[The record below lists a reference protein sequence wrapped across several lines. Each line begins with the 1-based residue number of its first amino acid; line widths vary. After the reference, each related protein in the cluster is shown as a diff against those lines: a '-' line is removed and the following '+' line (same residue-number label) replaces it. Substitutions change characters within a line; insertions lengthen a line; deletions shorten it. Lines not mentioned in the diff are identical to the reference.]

1 MLGALTVVL
10 VVALSVLITRV
21 ATVALTL
28 TGLSRESARFQARSA
43 LSGAGFTTSESEQ
56 IVNHPVRRRIIM
68 TLMLMGSAGV
78 VTVIATAA
86 VSFSGIESGR
96 ELGQSAL
103 TLVVGL
109 GLLLWASTSRA
120 VDRAL
125 QPVIHRLLRRYTDID
140 TRDYARL
147 LHVAG
152 DYSVMEM
159 VVERSDWM
167 CDRDL
172 AELRLSDEGVLVLGI
187 QRADAGAYVG
197 APKGWTT
204 IHAGDVMILY
214 GEDERLAELDVR
226 KAGLFGEAAHQQAV
240 QEQAEVYA
248 ADREAEEAAA
258 AEAAEHAPESAEP
271 KDGTEPPPRP
281 AEPAET
287 RDAQA

>member
-10 VVALSVLITRV
+10 VVAVSVLITRV

-28 TGLSRESARFQARSA
+28 TGLSRETARFQARSA

-68 TLMLMGSAGV
+68 WLMLMGSAGV
-78 VTVIATAA
+78 ATVVATAA
-86 VSFSGIESGR
+86 VSFSGIDTTR
-96 ELGQSAL
+96 DLGLSAV

-109 GLLLWASTSRA
+109 GVLIWAANSRG

-125 QPVIHRLLRRYTDID
+125 QPVIHRLLRRYPDID

-147 LHVAG
+147 LHGAG
-152 DYSVMEM
+152 EYSGMEM
-159 VVERSDWM
+159 AVEATDWM

-187 QRADAGAYVG
+187 QRAENGTYVG
-197 APKGWTT
+197 APKGWTKV
-204 IHAGDVMILY
+204 HAGDVLILY
-214 GEDERLAELDVR
+214 GDGHRLSELDER

-240 QEQAEVYA
+240 QEQAEAYE
-248 ADREAEEAAA
+248 ADRQAEQADEAEA
-258 AEAAEHAPESAEP
+258 
-271 KDGTEPPPRP
+271 
-281 AEPAET
+281 
-287 RDAQA
+287 DADA

>member
-10 VVALSVLITRV
+10 VVSLSVLITRV

-28 TGLSRESARFQARSA
+28 TGLSRETARFQARSA

-86 VSFSGIESGR
+86 VSFSGIDSGV

-103 TLVVGL
+103 TLIVGL
-109 GLLLWASTSRA
+109 GLLLWASTSKA
-120 VDRAL
+120 VDKAL
-125 QPVIHRLLRRYTDID
+125 QPIIHRLLRRYTDID

-152 DYSVMEM
+152 DYSVTEM
-159 VVERSDWM
+159 VVEQSDWM
-167 CDRDL
+167 SDRDL

-187 QRADAGAYVG
+187 QRADDGAYVG

-204 IHAGDVMILY
+204 VHANDVLILY
-214 GEDERLAELDVR
+214 GEGERLAELDER
-226 KAGLFGEAAHQQAV
+226 KAGLFGEAAHRQAV
-240 QEQAEVYA
+240 EEQAQAYA
-248 ADREAEEAAA
+248 ADRAAEEAAA
-258 AEAAEHAPESAEP
+258 EAAHATGAVDAE
-271 KDGTEPPPRP
+271 
-281 AEPAET
+281 
-287 RDAQA
+287 

>member
-10 VVALSVLITRV
+10 VVAVSVLITRV

-28 TGLSRESARFQARSA
+28 TGLSRETARFQARSA

-68 TLMLMGSAGV
+68 WLMLTGSAGI
-78 VTVIATAA
+78 VTVVATAA
-86 VSFSGIESGR
+86 VSFADIDSR
-96 ELGQSAL
+96 FELGQSAV
-103 TLVVGL
+103 TLIVGL
-109 GLLLWASTSRA
+109 GLLLWASNSKA

-152 DYSVMEM
+152 EYAVMEL
-159 VVERSDWM
+159 VVEQTDWM

-187 QRADAGAYVG
+187 QRAADGTYVG
-197 APKGWTT
+197 APKGWTKV
-204 IHAGDVMILY
+204 HADDVLILY
-214 GEDERLAELDVR
+214 GDDQRLAELDER

-240 QEQAEVYA
+240 QEQAEADA
-248 ADREAEEAAA
+248 ADREAEEAAE
-258 AEAAEHAPESAEP
+258 AEAAGAQVEAT
-271 KDGTEPPPRP
+271 DG
-281 AEPAET
+281 
-287 RDAQA
+287 

>member
-10 VVALSVLITRV
+10 VVAVSVLITRV

-28 TGLSRESARFQARSA
+28 TGLSRETARFQARSA

-68 TLMLMGSAGV
+68 TLMLMGSAGI
-78 VTVIATAA
+78 VTVVATAA
-86 VSFSGIESGR
+86 VSFSGIDNR
-96 ELGQSAL
+96 FQLGQSAV

-109 GLLLWASTSRA
+109 GLLLWASNSQG

-125 QPVIHRLLRRYTDID
+125 QPLIHRLLRRYTDID

-152 DYSVMEM
+152 EYSVMEM
-159 VVERSDWM
+159 AVEQTDWM

-187 QRADAGAYVG
+187 QRAADGTYLG
-197 APKGWTT
+197 APKGWTKV
-204 IHAGDVMILY
+204 HADDVLILY
-214 GEDERLAELDVR
+214 GDGQRLAELDER

-240 QEQAEVYA
+240 EQQAKAYE
-248 ADREAEEAAA
+248 ADRAAEEA
-258 AEAAEHAPESAEP
+258 AEAAEAT
-271 KDGTEPPPRP
+271 DLG
-281 AEPAET
+281 
-287 RDAQA
+287 